1 MSFDCLLNTVF
12 KRQIPL
18 IYELR
23 DQTLYKSRF
32 YLITFGLILFVG
44 ACEPKESTTNGSEE
58 TDSQLDAP
66 KESSVMRLTGDFSAF
81 YNNGRFVVFT
91 PNKASSRRAA
101 GVAST
106 MATAASTV
114 TPASSTSQND
124 QTQSGTSDDT
134 EQSRTVTATRV
145 EDSINVL
152 GQVPIS
158 ADGTFHLSIE
168 VTEPHQVYFYVLDAV
183 SESGSKWAPTKGQ
196 QFILEPGDLTITMN
210 PKRRWI
216 VEGGVYNDAVFNIWK
231 ASDEYIQ
238 AYEEYDALLVAVEGE
253 TEEERRHRVDAYSAK
268 FSEIL
273 DLEVEGRART
283 SLNHPDPLVR
293 KLTLQTTWLH
303 GSSHREALHRLA
315 ALTPDD
321 PWVVEQVAAADERF
335 EKIQNESQIAIGTE
349 ILDFEAQTLA
359 GETVAFGDV
368 LANSE
373 VVLLEF
379 WASWCGPC
387 RVEIPH
393 MKQAYERFKDQG
405 FEIVSFTID
414 DWKEDWQV
422 ASEEEELPWHDLG
435 MGSDA
440 DAPKKYN
447 ITGVPHNY
455 LVNAESGL
463 IIAKN
468 LRQHK
473 LDERLEEEFNV
484 Q

>member
-1 MSFDCLLNTVF
+1 MH
-12 KRQIPL
+12 
-18 IYELR
+18 
-23 DQTLYKSRF
+23 KSRLSF
-32 YLITFGLILFVG
+32 LLLALLLFVS
-44 ACEPKESTTNGSEE
+44 ACESRDSSTTSSDV
-58 TDSQLDAP
+58 TDSSVTTQEEP
-66 KESSVMRLTGDFSAF
+66 SVMVLTGDFSAF

-91 PNKASSRRAA
+91 PNTAGSSRAA
-101 GVAST
+101 GVATS
-106 MATAASTV
+106 MVSASKS
-114 TPASSTSQND
+114 TPATS
-124 QTQSGTSDDT
+124 
-134 EQSRTVTATRV
+134 A
-145 EDSINVL
+145 EDSKDQSAETDRNEKPETIAATPIEDSVNVL
-152 GQVPIS
+152 GQVPIDP
-158 ADGTFHLSIE
+158 DGTFQLAIE
-168 VTEPHQVYFYVLDAV
+168 VDEPRQVYFYVLHAV
-183 SESGSKWAPTKGQ
+183 SESGARWAPTKGQ
-196 QFILEPGDLTITMN
+196 HFILEPGELTITMN

-216 VEGGVYNDAVFNIWK
+216 MEGGKYNDAVFNVWK
-231 ASDEYIQ
+231 ASEEYIQ
-238 AYEEYDALLVAVEGE
+238 AYSEYDALLVAVEGE
-253 TEEERRHRVDAYSAK
+253 TEEERRARVDAYSAK

-273 DLEVEGRART
+273 DLETEGRART

-293 KLTLQTTWLH
+293 KLTLQTTWLR
-303 GSSHREALHRLA
+303 GSSYREALHRLA

-335 EKIQNESQIAIGTE
+335 EKLQNESQIAIGTE

-359 GETVAFGDV
+359 GETVAFRDV
-368 LANSE
+368 LSNSE

-387 RVEIPH
+387 RSEIPH

-414 DWKEDWQV
+414 DWKEDWEV
-422 ASEEEELPWHDLG
+422 ASEEEGLPWHDLG
-435 MGSDA
+435 MGMDA
-440 DAPKKYN
+440 DAPTKYN

>member
-1 MSFDCLLNTVF
+1 MN
-12 KRQIPL
+12 
-18 IYELR
+18 
-23 DQTLYKSRF
+23 
-32 YLITFGLILFVG
+32 
-44 ACEPKESTTNGSEE
+44 
-58 TDSQLDAP
+58 
-66 KESSVMRLTGDFSAF
+66 LTGDLSAF

-91 PNKASSRRAA
+91 PNRDSSRRTAS
-101 GVAST
+101 VAST
-106 MATAASTV
+106 TATAASTV
-114 TPASSTSQND
+114 TPVSSTSQDD
-124 QTQSGTSDDT
+124 QTQANATDDT
-134 EQSRTVTATRV
+134 EPPHTVAATRI
-145 EDSINVL
+145 EDSVNVL
-152 GQVPIS
+152 GQVPIDE
-158 ADGTFHLSIE
+158 DGTFHLSIA
-168 VTEPHQVYFYVLDAV
+168 VDEPHQVYFYVLDAV
-183 SESGSKWAPTKGQ
+183 SETGSKWAPVKGQ
-196 QFILEPGDLTITMN
+196 QFILEPGDLTITMDS
-210 PKRRWI
+210 KRRSI
-216 VEGGVYNDAVFNIWK
+216 VEGGKYNDAVFNVWK

-238 AYEEYDALLVAVEGE
+238 AYAEYDALLVAVEGE
-253 TEEERRHRVDAYSAK
+253 TEEQRRERVDAYSAK

-273 DLEVEGRART
+273 DLEVEGRAQT

-293 KLTLQTTWLH
+293 KLTLQTTWLR

-321 PWVVEQVAAADERF
+321 PWVVEQVAAADATF

-359 GETVAFGDV
+359 GETVAFKDV
-368 LANSE
+368 LSNSE

-387 RVEIPH
+387 RTEIPH

-414 DWKEDWQV
+414 DWKEDWEV
-422 ASEEEELPWHDLG
+422 ASEEEDLPWHDLG

>member
-1 MSFDCLLNTVF
+1 MT
-12 KRQIPL
+12 
-18 IYELR
+18 
-23 DQTLYKSRF
+23 
-32 YLITFGLILFVG
+32 
-44 ACEPKESTTNGSEE
+44 
-58 TDSQLDAP
+58 
-66 KESSVMRLTGDFSAF
+66 MTGDFSAF

-91 PNKASSRRAA
+91 PNTDRSRRAA
-101 GVAST
+101 GAATSMASASK
-106 MATAASTV
+106 ATAA
-114 TPASSTSQND
+114 TPTEQDAED
-124 QTQSGTSDDT
+124 QTDAAEGTEKPQT
-134 EQSRTVTATRV
+134 IAATRV

-152 GQVPIS
+152 GQVPIGQ
-158 ADGTFHLSIE
+158 DGTFQLTIQ
-168 VTEPHQVYFYVLDAV
+168 VDEPRQVFFYVLDAV
-183 SESGSKWAPTKGQ
+183 SESGARWAPTKGQ
-196 QFILEPGDLTITMN
+196 HFILEPGELTITMN

-216 VEGGVYNDAVFNIWK
+216 VEGGKYNDAVFNVWK
-231 ASDEYIQ
+231 ASDKYVQ

-253 TEEERRHRVDAYSAK
+253 TEQERRARVDAYSAK

-273 DLEVEGRART
+273 DLEVQGRART

-293 KLTLQTTWLH
+293 KLTLQTTWLFS
-303 GSSHREALHRLA
+303 GSHREALHRLA
-315 ALTPDD
+315 ELTPDD
-321 PWVVEQVAAADERF
+321 PWVMEQVEAADARY
-335 EKIQNESQIAIGTE
+335 EKVQNERQIAIGTE

-359 GETVAFGDV
+359 GQTVAFSDV
-368 LANSE
+368 LSNSE

-387 RVEIPH
+387 RTEIPH

-422 ASEEEELPWHDLG
+422 ASEEEDIPWHDLG
-435 MGSDA
+435 MGPDA

>member
-1 MSFDCLLNTVF
+1 M
-12 KRQIPL
+12 Q
-18 IYELR
+18 
-23 DQTLYKSRF
+23 KSRSF
-32 YLITFGLILFVG
+32 LIVLGLILFVG
-44 ACEPKESTTNGSEE
+44 ACDSRESSTKGSEVA
-58 TDSQLDAP
+58 DSQLAGQE
-66 KESSVMRLTGDFSAF
+66 ESSVMTLTGDFSAF

-91 PNKASSRRAA
+91 PNSDRSRRRAGAA
-101 GVAST
+101 TSMASAT
-106 MATAASTV
+106 KATAT
-114 TPASSTSQND
+114 TS
-124 QTQSGTSDDT
+124 T
-134 EQSRTVTATRV
+134 EQDARDQSDAADGTEKPPTIAVTRI

-152 GQVPIS
+152 GQVPIDQ
-158 ADGTFHLSIE
+158 DGTFRLAIE
-168 VTEPHQVYFYVLDAV
+168 VDEPRQVFFYVLDAV
-183 SESGSKWAPTKGQ
+183 SESGTRWAPTKGQ
-196 QFILEPGDLTITMN
+196 HFILEPGELTITMN

-216 VEGGVYNDAVFNIWK
+216 IEGGKYNDAVFNVWK
-231 ASDEYIQ
+231 ASDEYVQ
-238 AYEEYDALLVAVEGE
+238 AYEEYDVLLVAVEGE
-253 TEEERRHRVDAYSAK
+253 TERDRRDRVDAYSAK
-268 FSEIL
+268 FREIL
-273 DLEVEGRART
+273 DLEVQGRART

-293 KLTLQTTWLH
+293 KLTIQTTWLFD
-303 GSSHREALHRLA
+303 GSHREALHRLA

-321 PWVVEQVAAADERF
+321 PWVVEQVAAADARF
-335 EKIQNESQIAIGTE
+335 EKRQNESQIAIGTE

-359 GETVAFGDV
+359 GETVAFRDV
-368 LANSE
+368 LSNSE

-387 RVEIPH
+387 RTEIPH

-422 ASEEEELPWHDLG
+422 ASEEEEIPWHDLG
-435 MGSDA
+435 MGPDA

-455 LVNAESGL
+455 LVNAESGV